1 MFFVR
6 TGVLVPPVLTADVDL
21 HFKENGTQV
30 VSEWFCTAQ
39 TNNIE
44 EKGRGFCCQTIGSF
58 LRTIHLLCGGSSHIL
73 HNWLRVPPNST
84 RTHLTHP
91 MRCGGHLATL

>member
-21 HFKENGTQV
+21 HYKENGTQV

-58 LRTIHLLCGGSSHIL
+58 LRTIHLLLEVPHTPSITGFVSHQTA
-73 HNWLRVPPNST
+73 P
-84 RTHLTHP
+84 
-91 MRCGGHLATL
+91 GHT